1 MRPRWWRT
9 STGARRGTGGSCGCT
24 QVRGWGGDGYGGG
37 HGGYRDRAGELE
49 GFEGFWVVVSGIGF
63 SRLSF
68 LIIRD
73 IGIGRV

>member
-1 MRPRWWRT
+1 
-9 STGARRGTGGSCGCT
+9 
-24 QVRGWGGDGYGGG
+24 VRGWGGDGYGGG